1 MLIERPNP
9 NQLVLQ
15 VTANNQDGTPKT
27 ELRSARVKVYHVV
40 SGAPVDLL
48 DWTDMT
54 QIGTSNVWKYDWEPS
69 SLAVGQYTI
78 QYALQD
84 MAYAHFSGL
93 EDLVVQ
99 DFALQTELETDIS
112 NLQTAIE
119 GDITDL
125 GDTLGAQLVALQ
137 ADVTL
142 LKKVARGRWK
152 IDDVLNQ
159 MIFYDDDGTTPLLT
173 FDLKDINGLPS
184 SVNVF
189 ERVLVP

>member
-1 MLIERPNP
+1 MILERPNP
-9 NQLVLQ
+9 SQLVLQ
-15 VTANNQDGTPKT
+15 ITANNQDGTPKT
-27 ELRSARVKVYHVV
+27 ELRAARVKVYHIV

-48 DWTDMT
+48 DWTDMA
-54 QIGTSNVWKYDWEPS
+54 QIGTSNVWKYVWEPT

-84 MAYAHFSGL
+84 MAYANYSGL

-99 DFALQTELETDIS
+99 DFALQTELETDLG

-159 MIFYDDDGTTPLLT
+159 MIFYDDDGITPLLT

-189 ERVLVP
+189 ERVPVP